1 MKNHKK
7 LRLLILATTVSLI
20 LSLFF
25 TAPAIADDATPPPA
39 TEEPALPPTAEPVV
53 QEEAPTLPEVL
64 DQLPADTSVVVVVDE
79 QVEPLATQSAA
90 NVFVVGDPVWCP
102 EGDAPGDNLGDC
114 TKAYTDLFSLID
126 DIDSGVLVLP
136 DVDGTIWITGGSDIS
151 LSDIS
156 IDGTNVRFAALS
168 DNSLTLQGG
177 WSGVDG
183 DFSTSGSSV
192 FFKPISIVN
201 WSGTVTIN
209 QITVNGTNSTGLE
222 IGTSGDVF
230 LDTVSVTGN
239 DDIGLSVDAGGDIV
253 GAQNITASNN
263 GAAGAELVSSGGVT
277 LAGVNTF
284 ENNSETGLIINSA
297 GDIEVE
303 DLTASGNGTGG
314 VSGNGAELNSSTGS
328 VTLVGTNTFENN
340 LESGLVVDVVDDI
353 DIENLTASGNGKVGG
368 SGNGAELN
376 SSTGSVTLAGI
387 MNTFDDNLETGL
399 VVYVAGDID
408 TENLIASRN
417 GVNGADLNSTG
428 GSVFLSGSN
437 TFNDNDSSG
446 LVVNS
451 FGDIDVENLIASRNG
466 AGGSGGGAELNS
478 LNNSVSL
485 TGTNIFHGNHDTGL
499 FIDAA
504 RDVDLENITADGNST
519 GVDLSLSGSLSLTG
533 VNVFNNRETGLYAEA
548 VGDIDAENITAY
560 QNGLAGGFGN
570 GAELYTLGSFSLV
583 GTNVF
588 IGNHDTGLYVDA
600 VGDIDA
606 ENITSNENKAS
617 GAEFFTLGNFT
628 LMGTNTF
635 DKNGVDGLFV
645 DAVGNISIENTTA
658 RANVGSGIYLET
670 NLDASITCGLF
681 NNNGGYEIEA
691 DLPGTLTLSGVDFG
705 GSIDDDLGADEDQLV
720 FISKGCFA
728 YPAAVEKNKIIVPV
742 LPPQP
747 ILPINKVKVADG
759 QIVQLNCTQ
768 FQGTEL
774 TLSNGDGA
782 YVPCQIVD
790 SARLVKLP
798 LTALSSKL
806 PDGISLISNFN
817 LTITKNGQAFKPI
830 QNPGSVWY
838 VDSSASRK
846 KSDSQVLYWNG
857 VEWIEITD
865 QIYPFMSVFFS
876 IPDAMKNANLAILY
890 WDGVNWIELSD
901 SQYFGDGRIVQK
913 GGFINKYGFFEANI
927 NFIGTF
933 ALVQK

>member
-7 LRLLILATTVSLI
+7 LKLLILATTVSLI

-90 NVFVVGDPVWCP
+90 NVFVVGDPIWCV
-102 EGDAPGDNLGDC
+102 EGDAPTPGAGNC
-114 TKAYTDLFSLID
+114 TDAYPDLISLID

-177 WSGVDG
+177 WSGVKG

-192 FFKPISIVN
+192 FSIPISIVN

-209 QITVNGTNSTGLE
+209 QITVNGTTSTGLE
-222 IGTSGDVF
+222 IGTSDDVS
-230 LDTVSVTGN
+230 LNSVSV
-239 DDIGLSVDAGGDIV
+239 
-253 GAQNITASNN
+253 
-263 GAAGAELVSSGGVT
+263 
-277 LAGVNTF
+277 

-297 GDIEVE
+297 GDIEVKN
-303 DLTASGNGTGG
+303 LTASGNGAGG
-314 VSGNGAELNSSTGS
+314 VSGNGAELNSSSGS
-328 VTLVGTNTFENN
+328 VTLTGINTFENN
-340 LESGLVVDVVDDI
+340 LESGLVVDVVGDI
-353 DIENLTASGNGKVGG
+353 EVENLTASGNGKVGG

-376 SSTGSVTLAGI
+376 SSTGGVTLAGI
-387 MNTFDDNLETGL
+387 NTFENNLE
-399 VVYVAGDID
+399 
-408 TENLIASRN
+408 
-417 GVNGADLNSTG
+417 
-428 GSVFLSGSN
+428 
-437 TFNDNDSSG
+437 SG
-446 LVVNS
+446 LVVDVV
-451 FGDIDVENLIASRNG
+451 GDIDVENLIASGNG

-728 YPAAVEKNKIIVPV
+728 YPAAVEKNKINAPV

-774 TLSNGDGA
+774 TFSNGDGA

-798 LTALSSKL
+798 LTALPSKL
-806 PDGISLISNFN
+806 PDGISLVSNFN
-817 LTITKNGQAFKPI
+817 LTITKNGQAFKPV

-901 SQYFGDGRIVQK
+901 GQYFGDGRIVQK

>member
-1 MKNHKK
+1 MKSHKK

-39 TEEPALPPTAEPVV
+39 TEEPALPPTAEPAV

-90 NVFVVGDPVWCP
+90 NVFVVGDPIWCP
-102 EGDAPGDNLGDC
+102 DGDAPGAVSC
-114 TKAYTDLFSLID
+114 TDAYPDLFSLID

-192 FFKPISIVN
+192 FSKPISIVN

-209 QITVNGTNSTGLE
+209 QIAVNGTNSTGLE
-222 IGTSGDVF
+222 IGTSGDVS
-230 LDTVSVTGN
+230 LKSVSV
-239 DDIGLSVDAGGDIV
+239 
-253 GAQNITASNN
+253 
-263 GAAGAELVSSGGVT
+263 
-277 LAGVNTF
+277 

-297 GDIEVE
+297 GDIEVKN
-303 DLTASGNGTGG
+303 LTASGNGAGG
-314 VSGNGAELNSSTGS
+314 VSGNGAELNSSSGS
-328 VTLVGTNTFENN
+328 VTLAGTNTFENN
-340 LESGLVVDVVDDI
+340 LESGLVVDVVGDI
-353 DIENLTASGNGKVGG
+353 DIENLTASGNGNKVGG

-376 SSTGSVTLAGI
+376 SSTGSVTLAGTNI
-387 MNTFDDNLETGL
+387 LEDNLETGL
-399 VVYVAGDID
+399 VI
-408 TENLIASRN
+408 I
-417 GVNGADLNSTG
+417 
-428 GSVFLSGSN
+428 SV
-437 TFNDNDSSG
+437 
-446 LVVNS
+446 
-451 FGDIDVENLIASRNG
+451 GDIDVENLTANG
-466 AGGSGGGAELNS
+466 NGTGAELNS

-485 TGTNIFHGNHDTGL
+485 AGINTFNDNQDTGL
-499 FIDAA
+499 FIEAA
-504 RDVDLENITADGNST
+504 RDVDLENITANGNST
-519 GVDLSLSGSLSLTG
+519 GVDLSLSGSLSLVG
-533 VNVFNNRETGLYAEA
+533 VNVFNNHETGLYAEA

-560 QNGLAGGFGN
+560 QNGLASGFGN
-570 GAELYTLGSFSLV
+570 GAELYTLGSFSLM

-606 ENITSNENKAS
+606 ENITSNDNKAS
-617 GAEFFTLGNFT
+617 GAEFFTLRNFT
-628 LMGTNTF
+628 LTGTNTF

-645 DAVGNISIENTTA
+645 DAVGYISIENITA
-658 RANVGSGIYLET
+658 RSNGGSGTYLET
-670 NLDASITCGLF
+670 NLDASITCGLL
-681 NNNGGYEIEA
+681 NNNGGYEIEV

-720 FISKGCFA
+720 FISKGCFV
-728 YPAAVEKNKIIVPV
+728 YPAEVEKNKIIVPV

-759 QIVQLNCTQ
+759 QIVQLDCSR

-790 SARLVKLP
+790 SARLIKLP
-798 LTALSSKL
+798 VTALPSKL
-806 PDGISLISNFN
+806 PNGASLVSNFN
-817 LTITKNGQAFKPI
+817 LTITKNGQAFKPV

-838 VDSSASRK
+838 VDSTASIK
-846 KSDSQVLYWNG
+846 NSGSQVLYWNG
-857 VEWIEITD
+857 VEWVEITD
-865 QIYPFMSVFFS
+865 QIYPFMGVFFAV
-876 IPDAMKNANLAILY
+876 PDAMKNANLAILY

-901 SQYFGDGRIVQK
+901 GQYFGDGRIVQK